1 MVVLLVGGGLVCRS
15 DVASKPFDSP
25 APFFF
30 FSFFYL
36 PFLIPVDAAAQIAA
50 DMEYAQQLQNEFL
63 RESEAEVQRQRAE
76 SRRQRRRRRKSA
88 FLFRL
93 MRDMDGWVG
102 RYLLD
107 GVVGWQKN

>member
-1 MVVLLVGGGLVCRS
+1 MSVRCSIETFWFPR
-15 DVASKPFDSP
+15 PFL
-25 APFFF
+25 FY
-30 FSFFYL
+30 FYL
-36 PFLIPVDAAAQIAA
+36 PFMFPVDAAAQIAA

-93 MRDMDGWVG
+93 MRDMGGSVG
-102 RYLLD
+102 ICWWGL
-107 GVVGWQKN
+107 